1 MWKTHMCPIKKKKD
15 LYIKARNEM
24 GYSRIKTT
32 NKRELTSWGY
42 GIARGME
49 EITNG
54 FSGG

>member
-1 MWKTHMCPIKKKKD
+1 MWKTHMCSIKKKD
-15 LYIKARNEM
+15 LYIKARNEI

-42 GIARGME
+42 GIVRGME